1 MALLAHP
8 SNKQREGVYIPSCSC
23 IATLSS
29 FSTSTSPLDSFKISP
44 KLALL
49 FPCCSALTPSSLT
62 ANPAAAAPDLNAVAV
77 FEYVPNAEPLMGAEA
92 EANGNG
98 DGEGLGLVAEAE
110 DVNGD
115 EEEEE
120 KDENVA
126 WGFLLVVVVVVVA
139 GAGPGAGVEVE
150 VVEDPGS
157 SSAGVVRL
165 GVDLPDVKGELL
177 AKSPNVACFFSSRGA
192 DADTGAGAKGAMAG
206 VSSP

>member
-1 MALLAHP
+1 
-8 SNKQREGVYIPSCSC
+8 
-23 IATLSS
+23 
-29 FSTSTSPLDSFKISP
+29 
-44 KLALL
+44 
-49 FPCCSALTPSSLT
+49 
-62 ANPAAAAPDLNAVAV
+62 
-77 FEYVPNAEPLMGAEA
+77 MGAEA

-98 DGEGLGLVAEAE
+98 DGEGLGLGLEAE

-120 KDENVA
+120 TKDENVA
-126 WGFLLVVVVVVVA
+126 WGFGA
-139 GAGPGAGVEVE
+139 GAGAGAGAGVEVE

-192 DADTGAGAKGAMAG
+192 DTGGAMAG
-206 VSSP
+206 VSSR

>member
-1 MALLAHP
+1 
-8 SNKQREGVYIPSCSC
+8 
-23 IATLSS
+23 
-29 FSTSTSPLDSFKISP
+29 
-44 KLALL
+44 
-49 FPCCSALTPSSLT
+49 
-62 ANPAAAAPDLNAVAV
+62 
-77 FEYVPNAEPLMGAEA
+77 MGAEA

-98 DGEGLGLVAEAE
+98 DGEGLGLGLEAE

-120 KDENVA
+120 TKDENVA
-126 WGFLLVVVVVVVA
+126 WGF

-192 DADTGAGAKGAMAG
+192 DTGGAMAG
-206 VSSP
+206 VSSR

>member
-1 MALLAHP
+1 
-8 SNKQREGVYIPSCSC
+8 
-23 IATLSS
+23 
-29 FSTSTSPLDSFKISP
+29 
-44 KLALL
+44 
-49 FPCCSALTPSSLT
+49 
-62 ANPAAAAPDLNAVAV
+62 
-77 FEYVPNAEPLMGAEA
+77 MGAEA

-115 EEEEE
+115 EEEE

-126 WGFLLVVVVVVVA
+126 WGFLLVVVVVVVVA

>member
-1 MALLAHP
+1 
-8 SNKQREGVYIPSCSC
+8 
-23 IATLSS
+23 
-29 FSTSTSPLDSFKISP
+29 
-44 KLALL
+44 
-49 FPCCSALTPSSLT
+49 
-62 ANPAAAAPDLNAVAV
+62 
-77 FEYVPNAEPLMGAEA
+77 MGAEA

-98 DGEGLGLVAEAE
+98 DGEGLGLGLETE

-115 EEEEE
+115 EEEE

-126 WGFLLVVVVVVVA
+126 WGFGVVVA

-192 DADTGAGAKGAMAG
+192 DAGATAGAMAR

>member
-1 MALLAHP
+1 
-8 SNKQREGVYIPSCSC
+8 
-23 IATLSS
+23 
-29 FSTSTSPLDSFKISP
+29 
-44 KLALL
+44 
-49 FPCCSALTPSSLT
+49 
-62 ANPAAAAPDLNAVAV
+62 
-77 FEYVPNAEPLMGAEA
+77 MGAEA

-98 DGEGLGLVAEAE
+98 DGEGLGLGLEAE

-120 KDENVA
+120 TKDENVA
-126 WGFLLVVVVVVVA
+126 WGFGA
-139 GAGPGAGVEVE
+139 GAGAGVEVE

-192 DADTGAGAKGAMAG
+192 DTGGAMAG
-206 VSSP
+206 VSSR

>member
-1 MALLAHP
+1 
-8 SNKQREGVYIPSCSC
+8 
-23 IATLSS
+23 
-29 FSTSTSPLDSFKISP
+29 
-44 KLALL
+44 
-49 FPCCSALTPSSLT
+49 
-62 ANPAAAAPDLNAVAV
+62 
-77 FEYVPNAEPLMGAEA
+77 MGAEA

-98 DGEGLGLVAEAE
+98 DGEGLGLGLEAE

-120 KDENVA
+120 ETKDENVA
-126 WGFLLVVVVVVVA
+126 WGFGA
-139 GAGPGAGVEVE
+139 GAGAGVEVE

-192 DADTGAGAKGAMAG
+192 DTGGAMAG
-206 VSSP
+206 VSSR

>member
-1 MALLAHP
+1 
-8 SNKQREGVYIPSCSC
+8 
-23 IATLSS
+23 
-29 FSTSTSPLDSFKISP
+29 
-44 KLALL
+44 
-49 FPCCSALTPSSLT
+49 
-62 ANPAAAAPDLNAVAV
+62 
-77 FEYVPNAEPLMGAEA
+77 MGAEA

-98 DGEGLGLVAEAE
+98 DGEGLGLGLEAE

-120 KDENVA
+120 TKDENVA
-126 WGFLLVVVVVVVA
+126 WGFEA
-139 GAGPGAGVEVE
+139 GAGAGVEVE

-192 DADTGAGAKGAMAG
+192 DTGGAMAG
-206 VSSP
+206 VSSR

>member
-1 MALLAHP
+1 
-8 SNKQREGVYIPSCSC
+8 
-23 IATLSS
+23 
-29 FSTSTSPLDSFKISP
+29 
-44 KLALL
+44 
-49 FPCCSALTPSSLT
+49 
-62 ANPAAAAPDLNAVAV
+62 
-77 FEYVPNAEPLMGAEA
+77 MGAEA

-98 DGEGLGLVAEAE
+98 DGEGLGLGLEAE

-120 KDENVA
+120 TKDENVA
-126 WGFLLVVVVVVVA
+126 WGFGA
-139 GAGPGAGVEVE
+139 GAGAGVEVE

-192 DADTGAGAKGAMAG
+192 GTGGAMAG
-206 VSSP
+206 VSSR

>member
-1 MALLAHP
+1 
-8 SNKQREGVYIPSCSC
+8 
-23 IATLSS
+23 
-29 FSTSTSPLDSFKISP
+29 
-44 KLALL
+44 
-49 FPCCSALTPSSLT
+49 
-62 ANPAAAAPDLNAVAV
+62 
-77 FEYVPNAEPLMGAEA
+77 MGAEA

-126 WGFLLVVVVVVVA
+126 WGFLLVVVVVA

-192 DADTGAGAKGAMAG
+192 DTDTGAGAKGAMAG

>member
-1 MALLAHP
+1 
-8 SNKQREGVYIPSCSC
+8 
-23 IATLSS
+23 
-29 FSTSTSPLDSFKISP
+29 
-44 KLALL
+44 
-49 FPCCSALTPSSLT
+49 
-62 ANPAAAAPDLNAVAV
+62 
-77 FEYVPNAEPLMGAEA
+77 MGAEA

-98 DGEGLGLVAEAE
+98 DGEGLGLGLGLEAE

-120 KDENVA
+120 TKDENVA
-126 WGFLLVVVVVVVA
+126 WGFGA
-139 GAGPGAGVEVE
+139 GAGAGVEVE

-192 DADTGAGAKGAMAG
+192 DTGGAMAG
-206 VSSP
+206 VSSR